1 MFTYMNIER
10 WTWPEMEATVTLTYL
25 PLNFSSIDSQSVFIS
40 KESVCPLCIRF
51 SHKGPFRE
59 TSLAFCLFSL
69 NLWPHTALKHSL
81 RASAVVVLTC
91 PFNVRL
97 ELLLVMATGF
107 RSERGGNTTSRL
119 AKFTSH
125 PLITRR
131 KTRRRKTRRITQ
143 LLG

>member
-1 MFTYMNIER
+1 
-10 WTWPEMEATVTLTYL
+10 MEATVTLTYL

-91 PFNVRL
+91 PFNVRRNFSSPWQQAF
-97 ELLLVMATGF
+97 EVNEGGTLLLDRPSLPHT
-107 RSERGGNTTSRL
+107 L
-119 AKFTSH
+119 
-125 PLITRR
+125 
-131 KTRRRKTRRITQ
+131 
-143 LLG
+143 